1 MAGFLLLTG
10 EMENIRRIGS
20 TQSLSSHRAR
30 GGRSANA
37 SSEIE
42 TTAAPAQAR
51 AAAALGGTGASFRP
65 AAGFL
70 AQYVDQHFPW
80 PRAPLRK
87 ERQRQRATRAYI
99 TADMLPDLL
108 AETLRL
114 RPIDRKL

>member
-1 MAGFLLLTG
+1 MPARQASRERGSNALT
-10 EMENIRRIGS
+10 N
-20 TQSLSSHRAR
+20 TAPTPTHR
-30 GGRSANA
+30 SD
-37 SSEIE
+37 
-42 TTAAPAQAR
+42 
-51 AAAALGGTGASFRP
+51 AALGAPVASFRP
-65 AAGFL
+65 LAGFL

-87 ERQRQRATRAYI
+87 ERQRQHATQAYI

>member
-1 MAGFLLLTG
+1 MPARQASRERDSNALT
-10 EMENIRRIGS
+10 S
-20 TQSLSSHRAR
+20 AASAPTHR
-30 GGRSANA
+30 SD
-37 SSEIE
+37 
-42 TTAAPAQAR
+42 
-51 AAAALGGTGASFRP
+51 AALGATIASFRP
-65 AAGFL
+65 LAGFL

-87 ERQRQRATRAYI
+87 ERQRQRATQAYI